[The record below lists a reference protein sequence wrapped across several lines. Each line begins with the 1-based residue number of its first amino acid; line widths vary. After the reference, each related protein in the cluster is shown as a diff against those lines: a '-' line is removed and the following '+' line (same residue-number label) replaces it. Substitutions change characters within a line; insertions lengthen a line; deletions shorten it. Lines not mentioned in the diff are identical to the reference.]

1 MYRQYSFIEKK
12 QQEAKVKV
20 KETDPTC
27 HILFSFVTKGHLET
41 WMRKAILEAK
51 KVGESRNTKMSASWV

>member
-20 KETDPTC
+20 KETDPTYSQ
-27 HILFSFVTKGHLET
+27 ILFFLVTT
-41 WMRKAILEAK
+41 
-51 KVGESRNTKMSASWV
+51 SY